1 MAVMVDVGVSEGITN
16 VAVGAGV
23 LVMVG
28 VVVGNGGLV
37 GITPNVAE
45 GWPFQSESVAVMVAV
60 GVVVN
65 FFSSELPTHKT
76 IIPSR

>member
-1 MAVMVDVGVSEGITN
+1 MVDVGVSEGITN

-45 GWPFQSESVAVMVAV
+45 GWPFQSERVAVM
-60 GVVVN
+60 VVN